1 MLRQLSVMQFAAA
14 LTLGILLADEFA
26 GRYVMLG
33 IFYLFPVVL
42 ATWARGI
49 KAGLL
54 WSVGAVGLSF
64 IVTRLVGSPFADD
77 IYLVVALVGQFVAFV
92 VAALLAAYTQRVHND
107 LRSMARVDFLT
118 GAANRM
124 AFQEAANALI
134 HLNERRGVPF
144 AIMYLDCDG
153 FKSINDTRGHP
164 AGDRLLVTVAK
175 TLKHYTR
182 RFDTVAR
189 LGGDEFSVLLHGVDE
204 SAELIGVSIQG
215 KLNEAMRA
223 ESFNVTFSI
232 GIAVF
237 SEPPRS
243 ADEVLATADALMY
256 RVKHTGKAQVVV
268 ERVSAAAK
276 PDHSGERHDE
286 RNALPLPA

>member
-92 VAALLAAYTQRVHND
+92 VAALLAAYTQRVHN
-107 LRSMARVDFLT
+107 
-118 GAANRM
+118 
-124 AFQEAANALI
+124 
-134 HLNERRGVPF
+134 
-144 AIMYLDCDG
+144 
-153 FKSINDTRGHP
+153 
-164 AGDRLLVTVAK
+164 
-175 TLKHYTR
+175 
-182 RFDTVAR
+182 
-189 LGGDEFSVLLHGVDE
+189 
-204 SAELIGVSIQG
+204 
-215 KLNEAMRA
+215 
-223 ESFNVTFSI
+223 
-232 GIAVF
+232 
-237 SEPPRS
+237 
-243 ADEVLATADALMY
+243 
-256 RVKHTGKAQVVV
+256 
-268 ERVSAAAK
+268 
-276 PDHSGERHDE
+276 
-286 RNALPLPA
+286 